1 MAIVVIRQDNKL
13 DAWIKALMAKAPDIH
28 IYSYL
33 EEHPK
38 EEITMA
44 CVWKQPAD
52 TLKLYPKLR
61 CIASFGAGVD
71 FIFKDHS
78 VPKHIP
84 ITRVVDPVLA
94 SDMSEFVLALIL
106 SFFKNLNSYKT
117 DQLEKV
123 WFPQE
128 YKRISDVTVGIMGMG
143 ALGEKL
149 AEDLIKNRFKVIGWA
164 TSPKVVPE
172 VEVFAGNSEKD
183 TFLSRSNILV
193 CLLPLT
199 PETTG
204 ILNKILFQELPKQS
218 YVINVAR
225 GGHLVDEDLLEY
237 IDNGHLAGAGLDVF
251 HQEPLPVEHPFW
263 KHPKIHITP
272 HVASVS
278 DIESVIPQL
287 LENYRRLTE
296 KLPLMNIV
304 SREKGY

>member
-1 MAIVVIRQDNKL
+1 MAIVVIRQDNKI
-13 DAWIKALMAKAPDIH
+13 DSWKKALMAKAPDIS

-38 EEITMA
+38 EEITLA
-44 CVWKQPAD
+44 CVWKQPVD
-52 TLKLYPKLR
+52 SLKQYPNLK

-71 FIFKDHS
+71 FLFKDQS

-84 ITRVVDPVLA
+84 ITRVIDPVLA

-117 DQLEKV
+117 DQLKNV
-123 WFPQE
+123 WYPQE

-164 TSPKVVPE
+164 ASPKANPE
-172 VEVFAGNSEKD
+172 VEVYAGNTEKN

-199 PETTG
+199 QETTG
-204 ILNKILFQELPKQS
+204 ILNNKLFKELPKQS

-237 IDNGHLAGAGLDVF
+237 INNGHLSGAGLDVF
-251 HQEPLPVEHPFW
+251 HEEPLPFEHPFW
-263 KHPKIHITP
+263 THPKIHITP

-287 LENYRRLTE
+287 LENYRRLTAG
-296 KLPLMNIV
+296 LPLKYTVN
-304 SREKGY
+304 REKGY

>member
-13 DAWIKALMAKAPDIH
+13 DMWKNALIANAPDTS
-28 IYSYL
+28 IYTYL

-38 EEITMA
+38 KDITMA
-44 CVWKQPAD
+44 CVWKQPAES
-52 TLKLYPKLR
+52 LNLYPNLR

-71 FIFKDHS
+71 FIFKDQS
-78 VPKHIP
+78 VPEHIP

-94 SDMSEFVLALIL
+94 SDMSEFVLASIL
-106 SFFKNLNSYKT
+106 GFFKNLNSYKT
-117 DQLEKV
+117 DQLNKI
-123 WFPQE
+123 WAPRE

-149 AEDLIKNRFKVIGWA
+149 AEDLIKNRFKVVGWA
-164 TSPKVVPE
+164 NSPKVIPGVDIYS
-172 VEVFAGNSEKD
+172 GNNQKN
-183 TFLSRSNILV
+183 TFLSQSNILV

-199 PETTG
+199 KETTG
-204 ILNKILFQELPKQS
+204 ILNNELFKELPKQS

-237 IDNGHLAGAGLDVF
+237 LNNGHLAGAGLDVF

-263 KHPKIHITP
+263 NHPKIHITP

-278 DIESVIPQL
+278 DIDSVIPQL
-287 LENYRRLTE
+287 LENYRRLKE
-296 KLPLMNIV
+296 GLPLMNEV

>member
-1 MAIVVIRQDNKL
+1 MAIVIIRQDNKI
-13 DAWIKALMAKAPDIH
+13 DSWKKALKAKAPDIS

-38 EEITMA
+38 EEITLA
-44 CVWKQPAD
+44 WVWKQPVD
-52 TLKLYPKLR
+52 SLKQYPNLK
-61 CIASFGAGVD
+61 CIASLGAGVD
-71 FIFKDHS
+71 FIFKDQS
-78 VPKHIP
+78 VPQNIP

-106 SFFKNLNSYKT
+106 SFFKNLNNYRT
-117 DQLEKV
+117 DQMNKV
-123 WFPQE
+123 WYPQE

-149 AEDLIKNRFKVIGWA
+149 TEDLIKNRFKVIGWA
-164 TSPKVVPE
+164 TSPKNIPG
-172 VEVFAGNSEKD
+172 VEVYIGNKEKN

-199 PETTG
+199 RETTG
-204 ILNKILFQELPKQS
+204 ILNSKLFKELPKQS

-237 IDNGHLAGAGLDVF
+237 INNGHLAGAGLDVF
-251 HQEPLPVEHPFW
+251 HEEPLSVEHPFW
-263 KHPKIHITP
+263 THPKIHITP
-272 HVASVS
+272 HIASVS

-287 LENYRRLTE
+287 LENYGRLKE
-296 KLPLMNIV
+296 GLPLNNIV
-304 SREKGY
+304 NREKGY

>member
-13 DAWIKALMAKAPDIH
+13 DAWKKALIAKASNTA

-33 EEHPK
+33 EDHPK

-44 CVWKQPAD
+44 CVWKQPPEA
-52 TLKLYPKLR
+52 LNLYPNLK

-84 ITRVVDPVLA
+84 ITRVIDPVLA

-106 SFFKNLNSYKT
+106 GFFKNLTTYRT
-117 DQLEKV
+117 DQLQKI
-123 WFPQE
+123 WSPQE

-149 AEDLIKNRFKVIGWA
+149 AEDLIKIGFRVVGWA
-164 TSPKVVPE
+164 KSKKIIPGVDVY
-172 VEVFAGNSEKD
+172 AGNSQKN
-183 TFLSRSNILV
+183 TFLSLSNLLV

-199 PETTG
+199 KETTG
-204 ILNKILFQELPKQS
+204 ILNRKLFRELPKQS

-237 IDNGHLAGAGLDVF
+237 VNNGHLAGAGLDVF
-251 HQEPLPVEHPFW
+251 HEEPLPVEHPFW
-263 KHPKIHITP
+263 NHPKIQITP

-278 DIESVIPQL
+278 DINSVIPQL
-287 LENYRRLTE
+287 LENYRRLE
-296 KLPLMNIV
+296 EGLPLMNEV
-304 SREKGY
+304 SREKEY

>member
-1 MAIVVIRQDNKL
+1 MAIVIIRQDNKI
-13 DAWIKALMAKAPDIH
+13 DSWKKALKAKAPDIS

-38 EEITMA
+38 EEITLA
-44 CVWKQPAD
+44 CVWKQPVD
-52 TLKLYPKLR
+52 SLKQYPNLK
-61 CIASFGAGVD
+61 CIASLGAGVD
-71 FIFKDHS
+71 FIFKDQS
-78 VPKHIP
+78 VPENIP

-106 SFFKNLNSYKT
+106 SFFKNLNNYRT
-117 DQLEKV
+117 DQMKKV
-123 WFPQE
+123 WYPQE

-164 TSPKVVPE
+164 TSPKIIPG
-172 VEVFAGNSEKD
+172 VEVYTGDKEKN

-199 PETTG
+199 RETTG
-204 ILNKILFQELPKQS
+204 ILNSKLFKELPKQS

-237 IDNGHLAGAGLDVF
+237 INNGHLAGAGLDVF
-251 HQEPLPVEHPFW
+251 HEEPLSVEHPFW
-263 KHPKIHITP
+263 THPKIHITP
-272 HVASVS
+272 HIASVS

-287 LENYRRLTE
+287 LENYGRLKE
-296 KLPLMNIV
+296 GLPLNNIV
-304 SREKGY
+304 NREKGY

>member
-1 MAIVVIRQDNKL
+1 MAIVVIRQDTKL
-13 DAWIKALMAKAPDIH
+13 DAWKKALVSKAPNTA

-38 EEITMA
+38 DEITMA
-44 CVWKQPAD
+44 CVWKQPVE
-52 TLKLYPKLR
+52 TLNKYPNLE

-106 SFFKNLNSYKT
+106 SFFKNLTTYRT
-117 DQLEKV
+117 DQLKKI
-123 WFPQE
+123 WSPQE
-128 YKRISDVTVGIMGMG
+128 YKRISDATVGIMGLG

-149 AEDLIKNRFKVIGWA
+149 AEDLVKNQFRVIGWA
-164 TSPKVVPE
+164 TSPKVIAG
-172 VEVFAGNSEKD
+172 VEVYAGKSQRN

-199 PETTG
+199 KETTG
-204 ILNKILFQELPKQS
+204 ILNNKLFKELPKHS

-237 IDNGHLAGAGLDVF
+237 VNNGHLAGAGLDVF
-251 HQEPLPVEHPFW
+251 HQEPLPAEHPFW
-263 KHPKIHITP
+263 NHPKIQITP

-278 DIESVIPQL
+278 DIDSVIPQL
-287 LENYRRLTE
+287 LENYRRLE
-296 KLPLMNIV
+296 EGLPLMNEV